1 MRTTI
6 IKTAKPMLFATMV
19 AASGIALSPFAFDV
33 PAMARGGGGDGGG
46 GGGGDGASSG
56 GGDHTGIYAVMQADA
71 ARGSTVPQPPR
82 GRTVAER
89 GDHGGT
95 GCGTRNI
102 RVVYTASGEPVRYMC
117 MPTR

>member
-1 MRTTI
+1 MKTTI

-46 GGGGDGASSG
+46 GGGDGASGGG

-82 GRTVAER
+82 GRSLAER
-89 GDHGGT
+89 GDRGGT

-102 RVVYTASGEPVRYMC
+102 RVVYASTGEPVRVLC